1 LISCFCPSQVL
12 HLKSDG
18 DDLRRLWKTF
28 TTEVEPGRTTAAA
41 GALDKLRAETFT
53 EAGVAW
59 LPVGVEVEGLIPPL
73 LGGGVFA
80 TMSELL
86 S

>member
-1 LISCFCPSQVL
+1 L
-12 HLKSDG
+12 
-18 DDLRRLWKTF
+18 
-28 TTEVEPGRTTAAA
+28 TTAFSKIFRTEFEPGRLAAA
-41 GALDKLRAETFT
+41 GALDKLRPETFT

-59 LPVGVEVEGLIPPL
+59 LPVGVEVEELIPPL